1 MENIIQRLYRI
12 RDEEGTLLEP
22 DKAKQQKLLKKRQ
35 SVFFS
40 VEHGKEDAY
49 GKAAVN

>member
-12 RDEEGTLLEP
+12 RE
-22 DKAKQQKLLKKRQ
+22 AKQQKLLKKRQ